1 MYTVNNVEILQYCK
15 IVNYNKEEP
24 TKLRYLSYYPS
35 WKGGREGYFF
45 LFNWNILNASCLFSS
60 VSRGDCTFLPILN
73 KPLNRHLKSW
83 SSAKRKNESVI
94 DLLRCWST
102 TVDTK
107 AIDQLDLYLNSKA
120 DKMNAELLTKIK
132 GSATNIQC
140 TNNCDP
146 FSLWYLSFLNKS
158 GCFFTVSSIFYN
170 CMKNCL
176 MKDYLDGL

>member
-1 MYTVNNVEILQYCK
+1 MYTVNNVESLQYCK
-15 IVNYNKEEP
+15 IVNYNKEKP

-120 DKMNAELLTKIK
+120 DKMNAELWKKLKAVSLIFNVQTIVPRFLCDIFLFWINLVVFLPLAAYFITAWKIASWK
-132 GSATNIQC
+132 TI
-140 TNNCDP
+140 
-146 FSLWYLSFLNKS
+146 
-158 GCFFTVSSIFYN
+158 
-170 CMKNCL
+170 
-176 MKDYLDGL
+176 

>member
-15 IVNYNKEEP
+15 IVTYNKEKP

-120 DKMNAELLTKIK
+120 DKMNAELLKKLKAVSLIFNVQTIV
-132 GSATNIQC
+132 TRFL
-140 TNNCDP
+140 CDI
-146 FSLWYLSFLNKS
+146 FLFWINLVV
-158 GCFFTVSSIFYN
+158 FFYR
-170 CMKNCL
+170 
-176 MKDYLDGL
+176 